1 MIEKQKKVRKYNV
14 GKTSSRT
21 MRTASLDT
29 ITGLYERFCKYKQTE
44 GMSERT
50 LKDYKSHFHYLM
62 KFLDDDDISRSEM
75 TRDLFREYISWMLY
89 EQGL

>member
-29 ITGLYERFCKYKQTE
+29 ITGLYERFANTNKQKVCQN
-44 GMSERT
+44 G
-50 LKDYKSHFHYLM
+50 H
-62 KFLDDDDISRSEM
+62 
-75 TRDLFREYISWMLY
+75 
-89 EQGL
+89 

>member
-62 KFLDDDDISRSEM
+62 KFLDDEDISRSEM
-75 TRDLFREYISWMLY
+75 TNGCLSETRSCLHYL
-89 EQGL
+89 L